1 MIVCIE
7 HTLQADVGHEKRS
20 HTFNTRGRKGSNAV
34 FCWEIMGDLIHGQ
47 LSMGVLSAHPTHI
60 SHSNFKGS
68 SRNDRL
74 KTHQQSPAQSLGWDS
89 FVISPYQKQDQSPPK
104 QIQKSTTPPMSPADD
119 LECIAAAF
127 GTGHFRDL
135 HFVRL

>member
-7 HTLQADVGHEKRS
+7 HTLQADVEHEKRS
-20 HTFNTRGRKGSNAV
+20 HTFNTRGRRGSNAV

-47 LSMGVLSAHPTHI
+47 LSMGV
-60 SHSNFKGS
+60 S

-104 QIQKSTTPPMSPADD
+104 QIPKSTTRPISPADD

-127 GTGHFRDL
+127 GTGYFRDL
-135 HFVRL
+135 HFVGL